1 MSNKCMIIGVDGYEF
16 KPLTSAVNDALAF
29 SKKLLSTGIFA
40 ESEVDFF
47 LSPNAESKLELP
59 KSVRAATADE
69 IRDYLKGLYRTKLP
83 PDRFLLY
90 FAGHGVSAWIDAA
103 QSKLANVIIPSNVR
117 SVEDDGNRL
126 INFDDLRDRFKMRG
140 PLEQFYIIDACR
152 DLGWERN
159 PDVPG
164 MGWAAQPDDAPRRQA
179 TLFAVA
185 PRGQA
190 LGREGQLGVMTSH
203 LLDALDGKGSAL
215 DSVVENGQRQYAVT
229 IQSIHEY
236 VHRRVEKQLIGLPAW
251 KLYFTLPM
259 LDAPDP
265 KTEPLRAN
273 MTAPECSISVMVDP
287 TAAEPAIEAAI
298 DIFGHEIGRAPP
310 FRSKIKVA
318 PTLYE
323 VSARAVNS
331 WGRWQVV
338 DPHRRVVDAREE
350 QVVTID
356 VIDSKNGA
364 VAGAFEAS
372 KVAAVTVSIA
382 PVDGGLI
389 NPWTSFKFAD
399 PIIPPNLS
407 LKLRSRRKDEV
418 KLVQYMLVKSGHA
431 RMKVDGSFGP
441 VTRQALRAFQSH
453 KAKIT
458 PTGTVDFPT
467 WGALQAKT
475 FNALDPAPFRN
486 IAAGL
491 KMPWTSRSFEASQVR
506 VGLPKYGI
514 GTGSKRKDL
523 VRSVQYLTSAAGVA
537 PLEIDGHYGEI
548 TESAVRVFQKHAS
561 IPVTGRV
568 DARTWQSLRERVAD
582 LPGVILPTA
591 ADPGIVV
598 EMEALD
604 GNRAAR
610 FAHPGER
617 VSLPAG
623 PYRISFKL
631 GGEPLNES
639 RIVLGP
645 GEFRSVAAN
654 AERGEALD
662 ELITP
667 AELPG
672 VEKRTYEPSEK
683 IGPMQGAVLSTLL
696 PLISLKAFEKTDE
709 ILHRLNLDVPKLERG
724 KPAAGHIAVTIAL
737 EGKWMNDPSA
747 VLKRA
752 SISCSIASSTES
764 KASEDIGHPILL
776 QPRTGIAILNPGP
789 LVGCGSLRIAIPGS
803 VDLDIATCVIGKR
816 VTCVGLVVH
825 GDGQVE
831 LVQSLLLPPG
841 ARPEARIGDPPTPQ
855 RIVRLL
861 ALAARV
867 YGDRSHQQE
876 MLKGTELD
884 QLEYGKWTDPLLG
897 VLAWLTRYDDLEG
910 EQRFGNGSKETLRI
924 VATNLNKYFS
934 DVPDV
939 KVIGALRG
947 DISWPSLFNT
957 TSALPLF
964 SATTR
969 LFAQQA
975 IEYGKT
981 GHPVVE
987 RARTLLPGS
996 VWNMVVKPDMT
1007 TSNVAPSKREEVR
1020 RGRRR
1025 AL

>member
-1 MSNKCMIIGVDGYEF
+1 MSKRCMIIGVDGYEF

-29 SKKLLSTGIFA
+29 SKKLLNTGIFA
-40 ESEVDFF
+40 ESEIDFF
-47 LSPNAESKLELP
+47 LSPTAESKLELP
-59 KSVRAATADE
+59 KSARTATADE
-69 IRDYLKGLYRTKLP
+69 IRDYLKGLYRAKLP

-90 FAGHGVSAWIDAA
+90 FAGHGLSAWKDAA

-152 DLGWERN
+152 DLGWEKN
-159 PDVPG
+159 PEVAG
-164 MGWAAQPDDAPRRQA
+164 MGWTAEPDDAPRRQA

-190 LGREGQLGVMTSH
+190 LGKEGQLGVMTSH
-203 LLDALDGKGSAL
+203 LLDALDGTGSAL

-251 KLYFTLPM
+251 KLYFSLPM

-265 KTEPLRAN
+265 KTEPLRPN
-273 MTAPECSISVMVDP
+273 MTAPECSISVIVDP
-287 TAAEPAIEAAI
+287 AAAEPAIEAAI

-318 PTLYE
+318 PTIYE
-323 VSARAVNS
+323 ISARAVNS
-331 WGRWQVV
+331 LGRWQVA
-338 DPHRRVVDAREE
+338 DPQRRVVDAREE

-356 VIDSKNGA
+356 VIESKSGTFA
-364 VAGAFEAS
+364 TAFEPT
-372 KVAAVTVSIA
+372 KVAAATPPIA

-407 LKLRSRRKDEV
+407 LKLRSRRKDEI
-418 KLVQYMLVKSGHA
+418 KLVQYMLLKSGHA
-431 RMKVDGSFGP
+431 GMKVDGSFGP

-453 KAKIT
+453 KAKIA

-467 WGALQAKT
+467 WGALQAET
-475 FNALDPAPFRN
+475 FSALDPTPFRD
-486 IAAGL
+486 IAFGL
-491 KMPWTSRSFEASQVR
+491 ELPWTRRSFEAAAVR
-506 VGLPKYGI
+506 VSLPKYGI

-537 PLEIDGHYGEI
+537 PLEIDGQYGEI

-561 IPVTGRV
+561 IPATGRV
-568 DARTWQSLRERVAD
+568 DAKTWQSLRERVAD

-591 ADPGIVV
+591 ADVGIVV
-598 EMEALD
+598 EIAALD
-604 GNRAAR
+604 GNRATRLAQ
-610 FAHPGER
+610 PGER

-623 PYRISFKL
+623 PYRISFRL
-631 GGEPLNES
+631 GDETLNEL

-654 AERGEALD
+654 AERGEALE
-662 ELITP
+662 ELMTP

-672 VEKRTYEPSEK
+672 ADKQTYEPSEK

-696 PLISLKAFEKTDE
+696 PLISLKAFEKKDE
-709 ILHRLNLDVPKLERG
+709 ILYRLNLDVPKLAPG
-724 KPAAGHIAVTIAL
+724 KPAAGRIAVTIAL

-752 SISCSIASSTES
+752 SIACSIVGSADAE
-764 KASEDIGHPILL
+764 AGEDIRHPVLL
-776 QPRTGIAILNPGP
+776 RPRTGIAILNPGP
-789 LVGCGSLRIAIPGS
+789 LVGCGSLHITIPGA

-816 VTCVGLVVH
+816 VTCVGIIVH

-841 ARPEARIGDPPTPQ
+841 ARPETRMGRSPAPQ

-861 ALAARV
+861 AVAARI
-867 YGDRSHQQE
+867 YGGKPHERE
-876 MLKGTELD
+876 RLKDTELD

-897 VLAWLTRYDDLEG
+897 VLAWLTRYDDLKG
-910 EQRFGNGSKETLRI
+910 EQRFGKGSKETLRI
-924 VATNLNKYFS
+924 VATNLNEYFP

-947 DISWPSLFNT
+947 DISWDSLFNT
-957 TSALPLF
+957 IYALPLF

-969 LFAQQA
+969 LFAQKA
-975 IEYGKT
+975 IECGQS

-987 RARTLLPGS
+987 RARTLLPGG
-996 VWNMVVKPDMT
+996 VWNIVVSP
-1007 TSNVAPSKREEVR
+1007 EVS
-1020 RGRRR
+1020 
-1025 AL
+1025 ANIPEN